1 MEDRTTSSAG
11 PAPPYPD
18 GNINTTDYASTIPP
32 QVPMDSA
39 GSLSSPADKDSS
51 NARKQPFQH
60 ATAPA
65 AAEKSGRMQG
75 AADRGLDYKLVT
87 FAPGDPEDPKNWSKA
102 FKWYITMVVA
112 ATCFV
117 VALCSSII
125 TSDVL
130 GVEESFNVSHE
141 AALVP
146 ISVFV
151 VGFGVGKSTPCV
163 LRILRQVKADL

>member
-1 MEDRTTSSAG
+1 MEDRTASSAG
-11 PAPPYPD
+11 QAPPYPH
-18 GNINTTDYASTIPP
+18 GNADTTDYASIIPP
-32 QVPMDSA
+32 QVPMDSTW
-39 GSLSSPADKDSS
+39 SSS
-51 NARKQPFQH
+51 NGADEDASNPIQRPYQH
-60 ATAPA
+60 AHAPI
-65 AAEKSGRMQG
+65 AAEKSGKIKG
-75 AADRGLDYKLVT
+75 AAVTGLDYKLVT

-151 VGFGVGKSTPCV
+151 VGFGVGKSTSSE
-163 LRILRQVKADL
+163 I